1 MIVVGLTGGI
11 ASGKSFVVS
20 YLKKINIKTHESDQ
34 VVSDLYKNKN
44 KKLILFLKKNGF
56 EKALEKKKINKR
68 IIRNEILNNNDKR
81 NNLEMHIHKEVKKNR
96 DVFLKK
102 YKNQKIVFIDIPL
115 LFEKK
120 LETIC
125 SCVCSTIA
133 PINIR
138 QKRALKRPGMT
149 THIFKKII
157 KNQVTDKT
165 RKQKSQFIIN
175 TSKTKTNTYLQ
186 IDNILYDIL
195 KKYN

>member
-1 MIVVGLTGGI
+1 
-11 ASGKSFVVS
+11 
-20 YLKKINIKTHESDQ
+20 
-34 VVSDLYKNKN
+34 
-44 KKLILFLKKNGF
+44 
-56 EKALEKKKINKR
+56 
-68 IIRNEILNNNDKR
+68 
-81 NNLEMHIHKEVKKNR
+81 MHIHKEVKKNR

-125 SCVCSTIA
+125 SYVCSTIA

-157 KNQVTDKT
+157 KKSSYRQNL
-165 RKQKSQFIIN
+165 RKQNSQYHN
-175 TSKTKTNTYLQ
+175 
-186 IDNILYDIL
+186 
-195 KKYN
+195 KYIKNKNKYIFTD